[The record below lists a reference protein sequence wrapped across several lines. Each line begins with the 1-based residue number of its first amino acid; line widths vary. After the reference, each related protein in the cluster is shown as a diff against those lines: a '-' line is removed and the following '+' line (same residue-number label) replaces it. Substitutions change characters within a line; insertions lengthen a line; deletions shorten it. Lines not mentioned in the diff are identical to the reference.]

1 MRHLVRA
8 LLCLSLLLAAAC
20 TRMGSERDQP
30 DLYQT
35 LGQRAGIEN
44 LVKAV
49 FVRVYADQRIVG
61 LFANTERVDLDLGF
75 QMSLPARSDDVPARA
90 GMPDLNSLLEFGPRL
105 KVLLS
110 EPSAPNR
117 VRLELPLR
125 VPLEVGNGFRRQGLV
140 FEPRVVFETSGSN
153 QQWQADANIGAVF
166 GNARLNRYFYEVA
179 PQYANA
185 NRPAYQAGSG
195 LMMTRLGASLSH
207 SLGPDWRVFGF
218 AQSIEQAASP
228 ITAFVIG
235 PIAQLIFIP
244 FMTTGAGVELIGSW
258 FGTGTGRGIA
268 LLFIVAGLIGLSV
281 TLLAMQSK
289 AYRALSQIYQK
300 QAPEAELLE
309 ASA

>member
-1 MRHLVRA
+1 MAWLPCVFGCIINDFLRSMNMKKGMWAGIAMSVLA
-8 LLCLSLLLAAAC
+8 LPASAAPTPA
-20 TRMGSERDQP
+20 P
-30 DLYQT
+30 DLP
-35 LGQRAGIEN
+35 LWE
-44 LVKAV
+44 
-49 FVRVYADQRIVG
+49 VG
-61 LFANTERVDLDLGF
+61 LFGGAASTPAYPGSSERSMRGLVLPMVIYRGKIVRADRSGVSARLFDTERVDLDLGF

-140 FEPRVVFETSGSN
+140 FEPRVVFETSDSN

-166 GNARLNRYFYEVA
+166 GNARLNQYFYEVA

-185 NRPAYQAGSG
+185 TRPAYQAGSG

-218 AQSIEQAASP
+218 TRYDNYTHAANRESP
-228 ITAFVIG
+228 
-235 PIAQLIFIP
+235 
-244 FMTTGAGVELIGSW
+244 
-258 FGTGTGRGIA
+258 
-268 LLFIVAGLIGLSV
+268 LFRKNSGLSLGFGF
-281 TLLAMQSK
+281 TWT
-289 AYRALSQIYQK
+289 AYRSQ
-300 QAPEAELLE
+300 ARAWD
-309 ASA
+309 